1 MDYLDEESRLLGRGL
16 MDELGIFLK
25 DFFRISKVL
34 TLNPFL
40 KTFYRQLINKLLK
53 TLKDMSDL
61 ETRTMP
67 RLVKQ
72 SSFESTGSGTSG
84 YSSGDLLEYESQ
96 TECVTGNRLVA
107 ACLDTVKGYQL
118 EGAPRMGTPT
128 LEIEAQIQCKYKE
141 LGLPDKGTPGP
152 RLLERYSS
160 RCPQSQEAISKI
172 QNTIGRLNYLFSST
186 LFFSWYI
193 IRIRLLKI

>member
-1 MDYLDEESRLLGRGL
+1 M
-16 MDELGIFLK
+16 
-25 DFFRISKVL
+25 
-34 TLNPFL
+34 TLNRFL
-40 KTFYRQLINKLLK
+40 ETFYRQLIDKLLK
-53 TLKDMSDL
+53 TSKDMSDL

-186 LFFSWYI
+186 LFFS
-193 IRIRLLKI
+193 

>member
-186 LFFSWYI
+186 LFFS
-193 IRIRLLKI
+193 